1 MSTPNK
7 SRPISVLSRTG
18 DDPPYARPW
27 WFHSSPLS
35 LDDPLAPLPKAA
47 VDEGTWTAFSNRD
60 CVALETKW
68 DALPDSLK
76 RREAKLPDENGVVD
90 ELAAG
95 DAIVD
100 VKGEIVEEVDD
111 VSQDDAKVIV
121 GVERL
126 HYVDLCNFRY
136 PWLFC

>member
-47 VDEGTWTAFSNRD
+47 LDEGTWTAFSNRD
-60 CVALETKW
+60 CIALETKW

-76 RREAKLPDENGVVD
+76 RRVAKLPDESGVVD
-90 ELAAG
+90 KFPAV
-95 DAIVD
+95 DANVD

-111 VSQDDAKVIV
+111 VSQDDTKVIV

-126 HYVDLCNFRY
+126 HHVDLCKFRY
-136 PWLFC
+136 PQLFC